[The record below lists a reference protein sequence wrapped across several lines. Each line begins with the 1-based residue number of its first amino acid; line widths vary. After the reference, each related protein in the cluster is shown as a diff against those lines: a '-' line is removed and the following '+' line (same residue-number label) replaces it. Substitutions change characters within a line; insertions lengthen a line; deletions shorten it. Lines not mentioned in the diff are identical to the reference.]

1 MPIYEYACTDCDHK
15 LEVIQKM
22 SDLPLEQCP
31 VCGKNTLK
39 KLMSAAAFHLKG
51 TGWYETDFSGKK
63 KPSEK
68 ADTPKTDTAKTD
80 TQKTDT
86 KKTDTT
92 KTDNKGGGKA
102 NTNTTAAAA

>member
-1 MPIYEYACTDCDHK
+1 
-15 LEVIQKM
+15 M

-63 KPSEK
+63 KPEE
-68 ADTPKTDTAKTD
+68 DTPKTDTAKTD
-80 TQKTDT
+80 TQKTET